1 MITQL
6 APEGTGARTTRP
18 AVPARHGWSAQ
29 RACDGRDGR
38 PEAGPSGRHAE
49 GWLRRAWHQIRAAVA
64 EFHSDARQAIEVQM
78 PWGVDDKWHTK

>member
-6 APEGTGARTTRP
+6 APEGAEARTAQP
-18 AVPARHGWSAQ
+18 AVPARHGW
-29 RACDGRDGR
+29 
-38 PEAGPSGRHAE
+38 
-49 GWLRRAWHQIRAAVA
+49 LRRVWHQIRAAGA

>member
-1 MITQL
+1 MTAQL
-6 APEGTGARTTRP
+6 APEGTEARTTRP
-18 AVPARHGWSAQ
+18 AVPARPGWPAQ
-29 RACDGRDGR
+29 RACAGRDGR
-38 PEAGPSGRHAE
+38 LAGPSGRHAG